1 MNINEYINNKILVLP
16 KSRMNSDEPFDLF
29 VQNVLKEYLT
39 FISDLDSDLQI
50 FRDKY
55 TKDELI
61 DHISLLNDGIVQT
74 INLYLKGNKEDA
86 NIYLSKTL
94 NCISLDSKIELSI
107 STSGR
112 YYYRLRNNIPCDETK
127 GREALLHVPFSKIR
141 CASHSRY
148 SLEGE
153 PALYLGSNTFTCFK
167 ELDLDQKKP
176 KNCYLS
182 KVEFESTA
190 VRLFDLRIRLDEVKT
205 NIENNPGGVYAYL
218 MTFPLVFACSIRRCE
233 NDKDK
238 HEYIIPQIIMKW
250 VGKRN
255 DVNYFGIAYSSS
267 KIEDKDVSERPL
279 FYNVVIP
286 SRSISE
292 NQQYCAEML
301 KQVKLSMP
309 RKWCNKKICNKKVL
323 LDYYNKYLLTQ
334 GYEHLS
340 VQFCGKINYWSTD
353 FALNEL
359 LVKSEELKKI

>member
-1 MNINEYINNKILVLP
+1 MNINEFINNNILILP

-39 FISDLDSDLQI
+39 SISDLDSDLHI

-61 DHISLLNDGIVQT
+61 GHVALLNDAIVQT
-74 INLYLKGNKEDA
+74 INLYLKGKKEDA

-94 NCISLDSKIELSI
+94 NHISIDDKIELAI
-107 STSGR
+107 ATSGR
-112 YYYRLRNNIPCDETK
+112 YYYRLRNNIPCNEAKDRK
-127 GREALLHVPFSKIR
+127 ALLHVPFSKIK

-148 SLEGE
+148 SIEGK

-176 KNCYLS
+176 ENCYLS

-190 VRLFDLRIRLDEVKT
+190 IRLFDLRIRLNEVKDK
-205 NIENNPGGVYAYL
+205 IRDNPDGFYAYL
-218 MTFPLVFACSIRRCE
+218 MMFPLVFACSIRRCK

-250 VGKRN
+250 VSERN

-267 KIEDKDVSERPL
+267 KIEDKDISERSL

-292 NQQYCAEML
+292 NQQYCAEMM
-301 KQVKLSMP
+301 KQVKLTMP
-309 RKWCNKKICNKKVL
+309 IEWCNNKINSKKTL
-323 LDYYNKYLLTQ
+323 LNYYSDFEYSPIHK
-334 GYEHLS
+334 HLA
-340 VQFCGKINYWSTD
+340 VKICGKINYWNTY

-359 LVKSEELKKI
+359 LVESEELKKI